1 MFQVHTPNRSVSKF
15 NVLAQPTR
23 PMNIADST
31 LSRLAG
37 LSNQKQWI
45 LFTAECPRPDYE
57 QFSSYNV
64 SCKKIIQMKSS
75 QTQTEFEIVVKAIK
89 SGNASAVVASDNI
102 ELVEQSL
109 LRDLACQYHCEVF
122 FVENQF
128 NQLH

>member
-1 MFQVHTPNRSVSKF
+1 MFQVHTTNRSVSKF
-15 NVLAQPTR
+15 NVLAQPTQ

-57 QFSSYNV
+57 QFSSCNV

-75 QTQTEFEIVVKAIK
+75 QIQSEFEIVVKAIK

-109 LRDLACQYHCEVF
+109 LRDLASQYHCEVF
-122 FVENQF
+122 FVESQF
-128 NQLH
+128 NQFH

>member
-1 MFQVHTPNRSVSKF
+1 MFQVHTTNRSVSKF
-15 NVLAQPTR
+15 NVLAQPTQ

-75 QTQTEFEIVVKAIK
+75 
-89 SGNASAVVASDNI
+89 
-102 ELVEQSL
+102 
-109 LRDLACQYHCEVF
+109 
-122 FVENQF
+122 
-128 NQLH
+128 

>member
-1 MFQVHTPNRSVSKF
+1 MFQVHTTNRSVSKF
-15 NVLAQPTR
+15 NVLAQPTQ

-64 SCKKIIQMKSS
+64 SCKIIQMKSS
-75 QTQTEFEIVVKAIK
+75 QTQSEFEIVVKAIK

-109 LRDLACQYHCEVF
+109 LRDLASQYHCEVF
-122 FVENQF
+122 FVESHNQF
-128 NQLH
+128 H